1 MNIATLLENLI
12 TKKFYEN
19 KEEIQN
25 KLDVFYVMSKIT
37 DEEYTT
43 LTLKV
48 EEMYKTV
55 EDTENVENVEN
66 TEETVENTE
75 ETVESEV
82 QE

>member
-1 MNIATLLENLI
+1 MKISTLLDNLI

-25 KLDVFYVMSKIT
+25 KLDVFYAMSKIT

-48 EEMYKTV
+48 EEMYNVV
-55 EDTENVENVEN
+55 EDTGIVENAED
-66 TEETVENTE
+66 TVENQE

>member
-25 KLDVFYVMSKIT
+25 KLDVFYAMSKIS
-37 DEEYTT
+37 DEEYTN

-48 EEMYKTV
+48 EDVYKV
-55 EDTENVENVEN
+55 EEVEGVNGDKI
-66 TEETVENTE
+66 
-75 ETVESEV
+75 
-82 QE
+82 